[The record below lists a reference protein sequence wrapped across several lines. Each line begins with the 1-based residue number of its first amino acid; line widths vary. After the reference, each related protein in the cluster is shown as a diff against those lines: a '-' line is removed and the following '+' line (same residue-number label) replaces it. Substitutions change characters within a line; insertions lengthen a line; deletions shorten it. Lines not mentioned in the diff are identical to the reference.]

1 MRTNFQQVVNESR
14 ISKNID
20 LPPEQKKLLPPP
32 KILSEVYVIG
42 KRFCVDIE
50 DHLGQK
56 WTIVSVK
63 RAKLRQKLRYFKTL
77 PREVIWNLIPKME
90 PQVSQ
95 EAKTPVDA
103 PTEPVAK
110 PPKAKKPKK
119 VVEEPVAPEPKPLSR
134 LMQRMKQNKVE

>member
-63 RAKLRQKLRYFKTL
+63 RTKLRQKLRYFKTL
-77 PREVIWNLIPKME
+77 PREVIWSLIPRME

-95 EAKTPVDA
+95 EAKPPVETPAD
-103 PTEPVAK
+103 PVAK
-110 PPKAKKPKK
+110 PAKVKKTKK
-119 VVEEPVAPEPKPLSR
+119 VEEKPAAPEPKPLSR
-134 LMQRMKQNKVE
+134 LMQRMKQNKAE